1 MSQEYNDRQDLEREV
16 KDYGKQIET
25 LGESQKEYQE
35 DIESLQERLKLL
47 KNGKGVYANADN
59 KMIATV
65 EAAIQ
70 TRETNVDDCRQNI
83 GEVKTQMDGKIEN
96 LNKKITTQ
104 EKNIGGMENLENSL
118 DHKNDGIVNNIT
130 IEIQNQKDDLEDAKD
145 KRFDWLKISQ
155 IAATLLTAFGMAAQG
170 ISQLVD
176 SLKSIGILR

>member
-35 DIESLQERLKLL
+35 DIESLQKRLKML
-47 KNGKGVYANADN
+47 KIQPGIYANSDH

-83 GEVKTQMDGKIEN
+83 GEVKTQMDGKLEN
-96 LNKKITTQ
+96 LNKLITTEEQ
-104 EKNIGGMENLENSL
+104 HIGKMENLVDSL
-118 DHKNDGIVNNIT
+118 NHKNDTIVNNVKV
-130 IEIQNQKDDLEDAKD
+130 EIQNQKDDVEDAKD
-145 KRFDWLKISQ
+145 KRSDWLKI
-155 IAATLLTAFGMAAQG
+155 IHAASVLATSVGMAAQE
-170 ISQLVD
+170 ISNLVSQLHKYG
-176 SLKSIGILR
+176 LFR